1 MIGLALA
8 YTNLVWTSKYG
19 YDWTPSVILFH
30 IGIRALCTEGVKG
43 VILGVVVPLCLF
55 AVAAYMAFRLRPR
68 GGLRR

>member
-1 MIGLALA
+1 VIGLALA

-30 IGIRALCTEGVKG
+30 IGIRALLGVKG

-55 AVAAYMAFRLRPR
+55 AVTAYMAFRLRPR
-68 GGLRR
+68 GGMRR